1 MPAEKRAKNMT
12 EKTQIVPV
20 VITLRSVQLCADS
33 PLSLFSGAKEE
44 ELLSAL
50 AAKEMLGAERNETN
64 FMVRGTLMQEQGRLT
79 LSYAEP
85 QTSGME
91 GTTTQLLFD
100 LDRPQRITLMRNGA
114 VSTAMT
120 FEPQKRHVTFY
131 DTEYFSFELC
141 TVAAKVSNGLSCE
154 GGTLD
159 LVYFVELRGADME
172 HTHLS
177 LCVEPCEAPQ
187 EPVYTQITE
196 SITED

>member
-1 MPAEKRAKNMT
+1 MT

-20 VITLRSVQLCADS
+20 TITLRSVQLCADS
-33 PLSLFSGAKEE
+33 PLSLFSGAKEA

-50 AAKEMLGAERNETN
+50 ASQELLGAEHSETN
-64 FMVRGTLMQEQGRLT
+64 FMVRGTLVVEDGRLT

-91 GTTTQLLFD
+91 GTTTQLLFN
-100 LDRPQRITLMRNGA
+100 LDAPQRITLMRSGA

-120 FEPQKRHVTFY
+120 FEPQQRHVTFY
-131 DTEYFSFELC
+131 ETDYFSFELC
-141 TVAAKVSNGLSCE
+141 TVAAKVSNALTAA

-177 LCVEPCEAPQ
+177 LCVEPCVSTE
-187 EPVYTQITE
+187 EPIYTQITE
-196 SITED
+196 TVEPEPNGD